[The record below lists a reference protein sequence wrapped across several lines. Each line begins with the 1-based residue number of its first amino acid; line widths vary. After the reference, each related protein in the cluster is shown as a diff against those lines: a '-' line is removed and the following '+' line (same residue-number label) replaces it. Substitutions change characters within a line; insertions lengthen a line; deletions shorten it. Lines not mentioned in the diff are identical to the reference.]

1 MGGVNPDKEINGV
14 SLKLKSMQNLFLAF
28 FGMLTFAVLA
38 QSPKS
43 VHVEYDLEVQGAKP
57 IALVANLDVKNGVS
71 IYLPKY
77 MTTRRPLNV
86 PKSEA
91 PKGIYPDWE
100 YMKTDHNAHT
110 LVFIAGYGPNNFVV
124 QDTYFKHPWKITSET
139 KNIKGHTCT
148 KATLSFRGRNWE
160 AWFAQD
166 IPLPYGPWKFYGLP
180 GLIVE
185 VYDTAHDYTWRIDVL
200 EYKESELFAKDFTT
214 LVALKTTK
222 PLPFKKFLADE
233 KEFYDN
239 ATEEMLRTTPGL
251 SVIPA
256 PARTGEELKYEWEE

>member
-1 MGGVNPDKEINGV
+1 MGAVNHYKEINAV
-14 SLKLKSMQNLFLAF
+14 SLKLKRMQNLLLAF
-28 FGMLTFAVLA
+28 FGMLTFGVCA

-57 IALVANLDVKNGVS
+57 IALVATLDVKNGVT

-77 MTTRRPLNV
+77 MTTRRPLSM

-100 YMKTDHNAHT
+100 YMKTDHTAHT
-110 LVFIAGYGPNNFVV
+110 LVFIEAYGGNFYLV
-124 QDTYFKHPWKITSET
+124 QDTYGKQPWVITSET

-185 VYDTAHDYTWRIDVL
+185 VYDTAHDYTWRIDTL

-214 LVALKTTK
+214 VVALKSTK
-222 PLPFKKFLADE
+222 PLPFKKFLEE
-233 KEFYDN
+233 KTEFYDN
-239 ATEEMLRTTPGL
+239 ASAEMVSQRPGL
-251 SVIPA
+251 SVV
-256 PARTGEELKYEWEE
+256 PARTRTGLELKYEWE